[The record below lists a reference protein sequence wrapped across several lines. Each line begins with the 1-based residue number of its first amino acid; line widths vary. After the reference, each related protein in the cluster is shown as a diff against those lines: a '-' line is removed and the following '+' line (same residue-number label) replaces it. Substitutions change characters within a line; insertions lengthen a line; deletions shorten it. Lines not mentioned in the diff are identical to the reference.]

1 MPVRIGR
8 PLGVTGLVD
17 SVDEPRFATGVGL
30 VIYGRDAGREEN
42 RFTGGDDDA
51 LWTRVLERM
60 KEWLHD
66 FF

>member
-1 MPVRIGR
+1 
-8 PLGVTGLVD
+8 
-17 SVDEPRFATGVGL
+17 
-30 VIYGRDAGREEN
+30 VIYGREAGREEN

-51 LWTRVLERM
+51 LWARVLERM